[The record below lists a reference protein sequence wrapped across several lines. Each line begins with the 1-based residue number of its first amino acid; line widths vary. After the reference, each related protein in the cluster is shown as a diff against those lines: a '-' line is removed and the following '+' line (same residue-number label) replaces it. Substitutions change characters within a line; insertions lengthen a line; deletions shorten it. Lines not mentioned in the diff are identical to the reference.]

1 MTEVEYHRS
10 LYDPPKRKGLFGVPP
25 HVLIASIVVVSLL
38 FGLLAFYFVNAQF
51 KLREVNYSDDS
62 VDVELIEPIPPPP
75 PPPPPPETAPPP
87 KLQVRV
93 PAPLPVNI
101 PVPPLPVPPTPKE
114 DRIASTIPPG
124 RIDGPVTIPLPPPP
138 PKPPEISNVTWQ
150 RQPAPEFPERA
161 ASRGIEQ
168 GTVQLVCNV
177 SANGSATN
185 CSIVSEDPSGAGFG
199 REALRSM
206 SRARFSPRTVDGV
219 AEGGRARFTIRF
231 RLAE

>member
-1 MTEVEYHRS
+1 M
-10 LYDPPKRKGLFGVPP
+10 
-25 HVLIASIVVVSLL
+25 
-38 FGLLAFYFVNAQF
+38 
-51 KLREVNYSDDS
+51 
-62 VDVELIEPIPPPP
+62 
-75 PPPPPPETAPPP
+75 
-87 KLQVRV
+87 RV
-93 PAPLPVNI
+93 PAPIPVNV

-138 PKPPEISNVTWQ
+138 PRPPEISNVTWQ
-150 RQPAPEFPERA
+150 RQPAPEFPDRA
-161 ASRGIEQ
+161 ASRGIES

-177 SANGSATN
+177 SPNGAATN

-199 REALRSM
+199 QAALRSM

-231 RLAE
+231 RLAD

>member
-1 MTEVEYHRS
+1 
-10 LYDPPKRKGLFGVPP
+10 
-25 HVLIASIVVVSLL
+25 
-38 FGLLAFYFVNAQF
+38 
-51 KLREVNYSDDS
+51 
-62 VDVELIEPIPPPP
+62 PPPP

-93 PAPLPVNI
+93 PAPVPVQI

-124 RIDGPVTIPLPPPP
+124 RITGPVTVPLPPPP
-138 PKPPEISNVTWQ
+138 PRPPEISNVTWQ

-161 ASRGIEQ
+161 ISRGIEA
-168 GTVQLVCNV
+168 GTVQLVCTV
-177 SANGSATN
+177 SPNGSATN

-199 REALRSM
+199 QAAVRSM

-231 RLAE
+231 RLAD